1 MDATISTKRRRPGW
15 NPAWTL
21 FLLLLVMASAAEPAW
36 AQKMKNYAKSL
47 AKQCYPEER
56 VLDST
61 ESVLLGKDKVTTGA
75 KVFLTNRIEMHFI
88 MHSEKGSETL
98 YELVIDDAQ
107 CIEKGVKGPCSCP
120 AIIIGKTAQPD
131 NASSSN
137 AGFTRDD
144 ETPKKKAV
152 KKIGNKQLK
161 NYIGKTVCIEM
172 KDGAVHENAVITDIR
187 GNQVFITEFKYGGR
201 ISYEAS
207 LNDVE
212 QVTAE

>member
-1 MDATISTKRRRPGW
+1 
-15 NPAWTL
+15 
-21 FLLLLVMASAAEPAW
+21 
-36 AQKMKNYAKSL
+36 
-47 AKQCYPEER
+47 
-56 VLDST
+56 
-61 ESVLLGKDKVTTGA
+61 
-75 KVFLTNRIEMHFI
+75 VFLTNRIEMHFI
-88 MHSEKGSETL
+88 MHSEKVSETV

-120 AIIIGKTAQPD
+120 AIILGKTAQPD

-172 KDGAVHENAVITDIR
+172 KTAPFMKTPSSRIFGEIRFSLRNSNTGGASATKLRLTTLSRSRPNDEDRQAALSSASDYCKGGIR
-187 GNQVFITEFKYGGR
+187 
-201 ISYEAS
+201 A
-207 LNDVE
+207 
-212 QVTAE
+212 